1 MSSTIHSVAAA
12 QVLSPSADPA
22 LFRAFY
28 APAAE
33 RDAAL
38 ADPRT
43 LAVFGFSAAAAPCDD
58 PRWLQVPLAEQGPA
72 QVEIWQ
78 GAAPVQHGV
87 RDGVRW
93 SANDTLLFGA
103 IEIDEVDGDIGSA
116 AADAYARMSN
126 FMTN

>member
-38 ADPRT
+38 VDPRT
-43 LAVFGFSAAAAPCDD
+43 LVGVHPNCNISCNARGAWLEVPAASSMELVAL
-58 PRWLQVPLAEQGPA
+58 RPA
-72 QVEIWQ
+72 GME
-78 GAAPVQHGV
+78 
-87 RDGVRW
+87 
-93 SANDTLLFGA
+93 L
-103 IEIDEVDGDIGSA
+103 
-116 AADAYARMSN
+116 
-126 FMTN
+126 